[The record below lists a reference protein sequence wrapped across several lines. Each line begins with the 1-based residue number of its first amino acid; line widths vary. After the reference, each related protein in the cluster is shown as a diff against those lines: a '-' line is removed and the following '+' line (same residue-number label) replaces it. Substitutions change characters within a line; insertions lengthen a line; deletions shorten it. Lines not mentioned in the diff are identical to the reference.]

1 MRTENLQM
9 ILGVELQEAQY
20 LSGVAEGRKVQIL
33 GAAETKIIQTMM
45 KTIETVMSELQVAF
59 KSGTLTVSLNDLV
72 SSILKAKSSRNCIAL
87 TFRRS

>member
-1 MRTENLQM
+1 M

-72 SSILKAKSSRNCIAL
+72 SSILKAKSSRNCIVL